1 MSSPFKGLWLIT
13 ASFIIALMLS
23 VIPLPTWA
31 VWWRPEWVLL
41 VLIYWAMV
49 APERI
54 SVGVAFMLGLIV
66 DVLNGQAFGANALAM
81 IIVTYIVGK
90 FNHQLQVSPHWQQ
103 TLGILVLTAGYQL
116 INLWLQAWLNQSA
129 MTAAYWLPSLTSM
142 LVWPWVFIL
151 LQDFRS
157 RFGVA

>member
-23 VIPLPTWA
+23 VIPLPGWA
-31 VWWRPEWVLL
+31 LWWRPEWVLL

-103 TLGILVLTAGYQL
+103 TLAILILTAGYQL
-116 INLWLQAWLNQSA
+116 INLWLQAWLNQST